1 MPGRARRLKDEA
13 VNPSDLI
20 PLVELLRET
29 QILCV
34 GDLMLDHYI
43 YGRVE
48 RISPEAPVPVL
59 HIEREER
66 TLGGA
71 GNVLRNLHALGVAT
85 CFVSVTGTDPAG
97 REVARMVAGLGGAEA
112 HVLAERGRTTTLKT
126 RYVAGTQQ
134 LLRADQESIAP
145 LPAELRSDL
154 VKIVVD
160 ALPHYKV
167 MILSDYAKG
176 VLADGAAAEIVAAA
190 KAAGCIVV
198 VDPKGHDYSIYRG
211 ADVLKPNRPE
221 LAAATKMPVATD
233 EEVVKAARSLIAAHG
248 FGALLVSCGKDG
260 MLVVE
265 PEGEPL
271 KLAAEAR
278 EVFDVSG
285 AGDTVVSVLA
295 AALGAGASL
304 GNAARLANAA
314 AGIVVGKVG
323 TAVVESTELEAAL
336 LNRETIEHL
345 KTLPLSLAL
354 DQVARWRRS
363 GLKIGFT
370 NGCFDLLHPGHVTLL
385 GRAKAACDR
394 LIVGINSDASVV
406 RLKGPG
412 RPVQNQEARAAVLAS
427 LAAVDAVVVFD
438 EDTPEA
444 LIEALRPD
452 LLVKGADY
460 QLDQVV
466 GADIVKSYGGRVML
480 APIVPGFSTTATIA
494 RAVR

>member
-1 MPGRARRLKDEA
+1 MG
-13 VNPSDLI
+13 PSDLI
-20 PLVELLRET
+20 PLVEQLK
-29 QILCV
+29 QAQVLCV

-71 GNVLRNLHALGVAT
+71 GNVLRNLHALGAAT

-97 REVARMVAGLGGAEA
+97 REVARMVAGLGSAEA

-134 LLRADQESIAP
+134 LLRADHEHAAP
-145 LPAELRSDL
+145 LPSELRVDL
-154 VKIVVD
+154 VKIVAS

-167 MILSDYAKG
+167 LILSDYAKG
-176 VLADGAAAEIVAAA
+176 VLADGTARELVAAA

-198 VDPKGHDYSIYRG
+198 VDPKGFDYSIYRG

-221 LAAATKMPVATD
+221 LAAATKMPIGSD
-233 EEVVKAARSLIAAHG
+233 EEVVEAARSLIAAHG

-265 PEGEPL
+265 AEGEPL

-285 AGDTVVSVLA
+285 AGDTVIAVLA

-304 GNAARLANAA
+304 ADAARLANAA

-323 TAVVESTELEAAL
+323 TAVVEPTEFEAAL
-336 LNRETIEHL
+336 LNRDTIEHR
-345 KTLPLSLAL
+345 KTLPLSLAI

-370 NGCFDLLHPGHVTLL
+370 NGCFDLLHPGHVALL
-385 GRAKAACDR
+385 GQAKLACDR
-394 LIVGINSDASVV
+394 LIVGINSDASVA

-412 RPVQNQEARAAVLAS
+412 RPVQNQEARSAVLAS
-427 LAAVDAVVVFD
+427 LAAVDLVIVFD
-438 EDTPEA
+438 DDTPET
-444 LIEALRPD
+444 LIAELKPD

-460 QLDQVV
+460 RLEEVV

>member
-1 MPGRARRLKDEA
+1 M
-13 VNPSDLI
+13 NPADLI
-20 PLVELLRET
+20 PLVERLKQT

-34 GDLMLDHYI
+34 GDLMLDHYV

-48 RISPEAPVPVL
+48 RISPEAPVPVI

-71 GNVLRNLHALGVAT
+71 GNVLRNLHSLGVAT

-97 REVARMVAGLGGAEA
+97 LEVARMVAGLGSAEA
-112 HVLAERGRTTTLKT
+112 HVLAERGRVTTLKT

-134 LLRADQESIAP
+134 LLRADQESVSP
-145 LPAELRSDL
+145 LPEELRVDL
-154 VKIVVD
+154 VKMVAD

-167 MILSDYAKG
+167 TILSDYAKG
-176 VLADGAAAEIVAAA
+176 VLSGGTAAEIVAVA
-190 KAAGCIVV
+190 KALGSIVV

-221 LAAATKMPVATD
+221 LAAATKMPVGTD

-285 AGDTVVSVLA
+285 AGDTVVSVMA
-295 AALGAGASL
+295 AALGAGANL
-304 GNAARLANAA
+304 GDAARLANVA

-323 TAVVESTELEAAL
+323 TAVVESTELEATL
-336 LNRETIEHL
+336 LDRDTIEHR

-354 DQVARWRRS
+354 DQVARWRRN
-363 GLKIGFT
+363 GLKVGFT

-385 GRAKAACDR
+385 GQARAACDR
-394 LIVGINSDASVV
+394 LVVGINSDESVK
-406 RLKGPG
+406 RLKGPD

-427 LAAVDAVVVFD
+427 LAAVDAVVIFD
-438 EDTPEA
+438 EDTPVE
-444 LIEALRPD
+444 LITQLKPD

-460 QLDQVV
+460 RLDQVV

-494 RAVR
+494 RAAR

>member
-1 MPGRARRLKDEA
+1 
-13 VNPSDLI
+13 VNPADLI
-20 PLVELLRET
+20 PLVERLKET

-71 GNVLRNLHALGVAT
+71 GNVLRNLHSLGVST

-97 REVARMVAGLGGAEA
+97 REVARMVAGLGNAEA
-112 HVLAERGRTTTLKT
+112 HVLAERGRITTLKT

-134 LLRADQESIAP
+134 LLRADQESVSP
-145 LPAELRSDL
+145 LPEDLRTDL
-154 VKIVVD
+154 VKIVAD

-167 MILSDYAKG
+167 IVLSDYAKG
-176 VLADGAAAEIVAAA
+176 VLSGGTAAEIVAVA
-190 KAAGCIVV
+190 KALGSIVV

-221 LAAATKMPVATD
+221 LAAATKMPVSTD
-233 EEVVKAARSLIAAHG
+233 EEVVIAARSLIAAHG

-265 PEGEPL
+265 PAGEPL

-285 AGDTVVSVLA
+285 AGDTVVSVMA

-304 GNAARLANAA
+304 ADAARLANAA

-323 TAVVESTELEAAL
+323 TAVVESTELEAGL
-336 LNRETIEHL
+336 LNSDTIEHR

-354 DQVARWRRS
+354 DQVARWRRN
-363 GLKIGFT
+363 GLKVGFT

-385 GRAKAACDR
+385 GQARAACDR
-394 LIVGINSDASVV
+394 LVVGINSDESVK
-406 RLKGPG
+406 RLKGPD
-412 RPVQNQEARAAVLAS
+412 RPVQNQDARAAVLAS
-427 LAAVDAVVVFD
+427 LSAVNAVVVFD
-438 EDTPEA
+438 EDTPEE
-444 LIEALRPD
+444 LIMQLKPD

-460 QLDQVV
+460 RLDQVV
-466 GADIVKSYGGRVML
+466 GADIVKSYGGRIML

>member
-1 MPGRARRLKDEA
+1 
-13 VNPSDLI
+13 VSTSDLI
-20 PLVELLRET
+20 PLVEQLK
-29 QILCV
+29 QAQVLCV

-71 GNVLRNLHALGVAT
+71 GNVLRNLHALGVGT
-85 CFVSVTGTDPAG
+85 CFVSVTGTDAAG
-97 REVARMVAGLGGAEA
+97 REVSRMVAGLGGAEA

-134 LLRADQESIAP
+134 LLRADHEHTMP
-145 LPAELRSDL
+145 LPPELRVDL
-154 VKIVVD
+154 VKIVTG

-167 MILSDYAKG
+167 LILSDYAKG
-176 VLADGAAAEIVAAA
+176 VLGGGTAHEIVAAA
-190 KAAGCIVV
+190 KAAGGLVV
-198 VDPKGHDYSIYRG
+198 VDPKGHDYGIYRG

-221 LAAATKMPVATD
+221 LAAATKLPVGSD
-233 EEVVKAARSLIAAHG
+233 EEVVIAARSLIAAHD

-265 PEGEPL
+265 AEGEPL

-285 AGDTVVSVLA
+285 AGDTVVAVLA

-304 GNAARLANAA
+304 ADAARLANAA

-323 TAVVESTELEAAL
+323 TAVLDPPELEAAL
-336 LNRETIEHL
+336 LNRDTIEHR

-385 GRAKAACDR
+385 GQARAACDR
-394 LIVGINSDASVV
+394 LIVGINSDASVS

-427 LAAVDAVVVFD
+427 LAAVDVVVVFED
-438 EDTPEA
+438 DTPEA
-444 LIEALRPD
+444 LIAELKPD

-460 QLDQVV
+460 RLDEVV

-494 RAVR
+494 RAAR

>member
-1 MPGRARRLKDEA
+1 MST
-13 VNPSDLI
+13 SDLI
-20 PLVELLRET
+20 PLVEQLKRT
-29 QILCV
+29 QVLCV
-34 GDLMLDHYI
+34 GDVMLDNYV

-48 RISPEAPVPVL
+48 RISPEAPVPVV

-71 GNVLRNLHALGVAT
+71 GNVLRNLHALGAAT

-97 REVARMVAGLGGAEA
+97 HEVARMVAGLGGAEA

-134 LLRADQESIAP
+134 LLRADQEHAAALQP
-145 LPAELRSDL
+145 ELRLDL
-154 VKIVVD
+154 VKIVAE

-167 MILSDYAKG
+167 TVLSDYAKG
-176 VLADGAAAEIVAAA
+176 VLSGGTAAEIIAAA
-190 KAAGCIVV
+190 KAAGSIVV
-198 VDPKGHDYSIYRG
+198 VDPKGHDYAIYRG

-221 LAAATKMPVATD
+221 LATASKLPVGTD
-233 EEVVKAARSLIAAHG
+233 AEVVAAARALIAAHG
-248 FGALLVSCGKDG
+248 LGALLVSCGKDG
-260 MLVVE
+260 MLVVAA
-265 PEGEPL
+265 EGEPL

-285 AGDTVVSVLA
+285 AGDTVVAVLA

-304 GNAARLANAA
+304 ADAARLANAA

-323 TAVVESTELEAAL
+323 TAVVEPTELEAAL
-336 LNRETIEHL
+336 LNRDTIEHL

-354 DQVARWRRS
+354 DQAGRWRRN
-363 GLKIGFT
+363 GLRLGFT
-370 NGCFDLLHPGHVTLL
+370 NGCFDLLHPGHVALL
-385 GRAKAACDR
+385 GQAKAACDR
-394 LIVGINSDASVV
+394 LIVGINSDASVA

-412 RPVQNQEARAAVLAS
+412 RPVQNQDARAAVLAS

-438 EDTPEA
+438 EDTPVS
-444 LIEALRPD
+444 LIDALRPD
-452 LLVKGADY
+452 VLVKGADY
-460 QLDQVV
+460 RLDQVV

-480 APIVPGFSTTATIA
+480 ASIVPGFSTTATIA